1 MINDHLQLNFD
12 LLKKKKYQIM
22 NILTSQQPM
31 SKTDHFSAAKRYLN
45 AT

>member
-12 LLKKKKYQIM
+12 LLKKKNQIM